1 MTLRQRFKQWL
12 DTDPRYQIRDVQLEV
27 IAEDF
32 TTNFTKWKDDNFH
45 KYRDNMYYANTSSRY
60 FDITKYVGKEK
71 PTVYYTIQS
80 LMEIYKKEKGL

>member
-1 MTLRQRFKQWL
+1 MTLTDRFKQWL

-32 TTNFTKWKDDNFH
+32 ATNFTQWKDDNFH
-45 KYRDNMYYANTSSRY
+45 KYKDGRYYANTSSRY

-71 PTVYYTIQS
+71 ATTYYTLEE
-80 LMEIYKKEKGL
+80 LMNLYKKTL